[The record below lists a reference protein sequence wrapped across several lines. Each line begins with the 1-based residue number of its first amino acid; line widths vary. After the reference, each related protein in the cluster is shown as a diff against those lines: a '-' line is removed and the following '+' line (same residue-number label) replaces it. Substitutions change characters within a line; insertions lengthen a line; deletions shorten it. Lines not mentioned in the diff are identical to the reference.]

1 MDDTYDIRP
10 FQYLIKALSGW
21 KVILSISIFFGLIGL
36 GVSSLLPPVFQSSS
50 VLQVDIDHEYTKQMN
65 DYTVM
70 KAYERV
76 RGVLLADDVLE
87 ESIDTVIEEGA
98 DPGEFSGIAAM
109 RERIRVSQ
117 RSDGWELVVYS
128 HDPQLAATLANAWA
142 DSSIQNLEDGFR
154 HSLMAWKWQGA
165 LYSAHCSLG
174 LDPDDESRTLW
185 TCTTGGEDIDPNSIA
200 DALLEEVQQTRGILP
215 IFSFSILERAAMP
228 ETPVLWQRGTF
239 VLIGLLLGLVVGF
252 LWIVGRPG
260 G

>member
-1 MDDTYDIRP
+1 MDETFEIRP
-10 FQYLIKALSGW
+10 FQYLTRAISGW
-21 KVILSISIFFGLIGL
+21 RIIFSISIFFGLIGL
-36 GVSSLLPPVFQSSS
+36 GASSLLTPVYQSSS
-50 VLQVDIDHEYTKQMN
+50 VLQVDIDHERTKQMN

-87 ESIDTVIEEGA
+87 ETIHTVFGVGQA
-98 DPGEFSGIAAM
+98 SKEFSGISQM

-128 HDPQLAATLANAWA
+128 HDPQLAAALANAWA
-142 DSSIQNLEDGFR
+142 LSSIQKLKDGFQ
-154 HSLMAWKWQGA
+154 HSLVAWQWQGV
-165 LYSAHCSLG
+165 LYSAHCSLDP
-174 LDPDDESRTLW
+174 DPDDESRTLW
-185 TCTTGGEDIDPNSIA
+185 TCTTGGEEIDPNLIT
-200 DALLEEVQQTRGILP
+200 DAIMEEVQQTRGILP
-215 IFSFSILERAAMP
+215 IFSFSILEQAAVS

-239 VLIGLLLGLVVGF
+239 VLVGLLLGLCVGF

>member
-1 MDDTYDIRP
+1 MVETYDIRP
-10 FQYLIKALSGW
+10 FQYLTSALSGW
-21 KVILSISIFFGLIGL
+21 KVILSISIFFGLISL

-50 VLQVDIDHEYTKQMN
+50 VLQVDIDHERTMQMN

-87 ESIDTVIEEGA
+87 ESIDTVIEGGVA
-98 DPGEFSGIAAM
+98 SREFSGIAAM

-128 HDPQLAATLANAWA
+128 HDPQLAAALANAWA
-142 DSSIQNLEDGFR
+142 DSSIQKLKDGFQ
-154 HSLMAWKWQGA
+154 HSLIAWEWQAA
-165 LYSAHCSLG
+165 LFSTHCSLG

-185 TCTTGGEDIDPNSIA
+185 TCSTGGEDIDPSLIT
-200 DALLEEVQQTRGILP
+200 DAILEEVQQTRGILP
-215 IFSFSILERAAMP
+215 IFSFSILERAAVP
-228 ETPVLWQRGTF
+228 KAPVLWQRGTF
-239 VLIGLLLGLVVGF
+239 ILVGLLLGLCVGF